1 MIQEEC
7 APQRT
12 IHSFIRPSM
21 AAANGFVA
29 GVGAEQ
35 SLRDLPS
42 RGYFCSP
49 VSSLNPVALRVY
61 VCDHDTSPPD
71 NQFIQTDPTNILI
84 RSLTLKKAKGDSKDK
99 ERIKSATDS
108 NKGKRPAERVAE
120 DKIVAKRVNMGSGAS
135 SSRKEG
141 GLGSLSDKDIQGY
154 TVEKLRLLLKERNL
168 PRTGKKEELIARL
181 KQSI

>member
-1 MIQEEC
+1 MC
-7 APQRT
+7 LA
-12 IHSFIRPSM
+12 SM
-21 AAANGFVA
+21 
-29 GVGAEQ
+29 
-35 SLRDLPS
+35 SLRSKVYSVPHPS
-42 RGYFCSP
+42 NVLEKFS
-49 VSSLNPVALRVY
+49 VMF
-61 VCDHDTSPPD
+61 TD